1 MPKSTPLK
9 RSPLFIFGPPVLL
22 SFLGVGLLVQS
33 VSTASPKL
41 EIVNEQITIN
51 AAEGLVP
58 PTPALTDYIYP
69 RLTIDSANQP
79 LVVVNKLRAL
89 DPIDFAPPILTVMPS
104 SESLDNSRELVL
116 APSAAHALVLMAEQM
131 HAEGYG
137 QLFVNSAYR
146 TYDYQVELFES
157 KTRQYGLAGA
167 LVRSA
172 KAGHSEHQT
181 GLAVDVSVPAQGC
194 AIMTCFGET
203 VGGKWVAA
211 NSWRFGF
218 IVRYEEETTAITG
231 YSYEPWHLRF
241 VGQELATEYS
251 ENGIHTLEEFWSLP
265 AAEFY
270 PEEMTESKVD

>member
-1 MPKSTPLK
+1 MTKSAPLK
-9 RSPLFIFGPPVLL
+9 RSLLFIFGPPVLL

-104 SESLDNSRELVL
+104 SDSLDNSRELVL
-116 APSAAHALVLMAEQM
+116 APSAANALVLMAEQM

-241 VGQELATEYS
+241 VGEELANEYS

-270 PEEMTESKVD
+270 PEEVTESKVD

>member
-51 AAEGLVP
+51 AAEGRVP

-116 APSAAHALVLMAEQM
+116 APSAANALVLMAEQM

-241 VGQELATEYS
+241 VGEELATEYS

-270 PEEMTESKVD
+270 PEEVVESKID

>member
-41 EIVNEQITIN
+41 EMVNEQITIN

-104 SESLDNSRELVL
+104 SDSLDNSRELVL
-116 APSAAHALVLMAEQM
+116 APSAANALVLMAEQM

-203 VGGKWVAA
+203 AGGKWVAA

-241 VGQELATEYS
+241 VGEELATEYS

-270 PEEMTESKVD
+270 PEEVAESKID

>member
-41 EIVNEQITIN
+41 EMVNEQITIN

-104 SESLDNSRELVL
+104 SDSLDNSRELVL
-116 APSAAHALVLMAEQM
+116 APSAANALVVMAEQM

-241 VGQELATEYS
+241 VGEELATEYS
-251 ENGIHTLEEFWSLP
+251 KNGIHTLEEFWSLP

-270 PEEMTESKVD
+270 PEEVVESKID

>member
-116 APSAAHALVLMAEQM
+116 APSAANALVLMAEQM

-231 YSYEPWHLRF
+231 YGYEPWHLRF
-241 VGQELATEYS
+241 VGEELAAEYS
-251 ENGIHTLEEFWSLP
+251 KNGIHTLEEFWSLP

-270 PEEMTESKVD
+270 SEEVAESKVD

>member
-22 SFLGVGLLVQS
+22 SIVGVGLVVQS
-33 VSTASPKL
+33 GSFASPKL
-41 EIVNEQITIN
+41 EMVNEQITIN
-51 AAEGLVP
+51 AAEGRVP
-58 PTPALTDYIYP
+58 PTLGLTDYIYP

-89 DPIDFAPPILTVMPS
+89 DPIDFAPPSLTAMPS

-157 KTRQYGLAGA
+157 KT
-167 LVRSA
+167 S
-172 KAGHSEHQT
+172 
-181 GLAVDVSVPAQGC
+181 SV
-194 AIMTCFGET
+194 
-203 VGGKWVAA
+203 
-211 NSWRFGF
+211 RFGGSTCEK
-218 IVRYEEETTAITG
+218 RKG
-231 YSYEPWHLRF
+231 RSLRAPNRL
-241 VGQELATEYS
+241 G
-251 ENGIHTLEEFWSLP
+251 G
-265 AAEFY
+265 
-270 PEEMTESKVD
+270 

>member
-1 MPKSTPLK
+1 VNNSTPVK
-9 RSPLFIFGPPVLL
+9 RSPIFIFGPPVIL
-22 SFLGVGLLVQS
+22 SILGVGLLVQS
-33 VSTASPKL
+33 GTFTSPKL
-41 EIVNEQITIN
+41 EIITEQIEIN
-51 AAEGLVP
+51 KAQGLVP
-58 PTPALTDYIYP
+58 PTPALTDYLYP
-69 RLTIDSANQP
+69 RFTIDWANQP
-79 LVVVNKLRAL
+79 YVVVNKLRTL
-89 DPIDFAPPILTVMPS
+89 NPINFAPANLAVMPS
-104 SESLDNSRELVL
+104 SESLDNSRQLVL
-116 APSAAHALVLMAEQM
+116 AASAANALVLMAEQM
-131 HAEGYG
+131 HNDGYG

-157 KTRQYGLAGA
+157 KTQQYGLAGA

-194 AIMTCFGET
+194 AVMTCFGDTEA
-203 VGGKWVAA
+203 GIWVAD

-241 VGQELATEYS
+241 VGQELAAEYS
-251 ENGIHTLEEFWSLP
+251 KEGIHTLEEFWSLP

-270 PEEMTESKVD
+270 LEEITESTID

>member
-22 SFLGVGLLVQS
+22 SILGVGLLVQS
-33 VSTASPKL
+33 GSFASPKL
-41 EIVNEQITIN
+41 EMVNEQISIN
-51 AAEGLVP
+51 AAQGLVP
-58 PTPALTDYIYP
+58 PNPGLTDYIYP

-89 DPIDFAPPILTVMPS
+89 EPIDFAPPILTVMPS

-241 VGQELATEYS
+241 VGEELAAEYS
-251 ENGIHTLEEFWSLP
+251 KNGIHTLEEFWSLP
-265 AAEFY
+265 SAEFY

>member
-22 SFLGVGLLVQS
+22 SIVGVGLVVQS
-33 VSTASPKL
+33 GSFASPKL
-41 EIVNEQITIN
+41 EMVNEQITIN

-58 PTPALTDYIYP
+58 PTLGLTDYIYP

-89 DPIDFAPPILTVMPS
+89 DPIDFAPPSLTAMPS

-146 TYDYQVELFES
+146 TYDYQLELFES

-241 VGQELATEYS
+241 VGEELATEYS
-251 ENGIHTLEEFWSLP
+251 KNGIHTLEEFWSLP

-270 PEEMTESKVD
+270 PEEVVESKID

>member
-51 AAEGLVP
+51 AAEGRVP

-241 VGQELATEYS
+241 VGEELATEYS

>member
-116 APSAAHALVLMAEQM
+116 APSAANALVLMAEQM

-241 VGQELATEYS
+241 VGEELATEYS

>member
-51 AAEGLVP
+51 AAEGRVP
-58 PTPALTDYIYP
+58 PTPELTDYIYP

-241 VGQELATEYS
+241 VGEELATEYS

-270 PEEMTESKVD
+270 PEEVVESKID

>member
-1 MPKSTPLK
+1 
-9 RSPLFIFGPPVLL
+9 
-22 SFLGVGLLVQS
+22 
-33 VSTASPKL
+33 
-41 EIVNEQITIN
+41 
-51 AAEGLVP
+51 
-58 PTPALTDYIYP
+58 
-69 RLTIDSANQP
+69 
-79 LVVVNKLRAL
+79 
-89 DPIDFAPPILTVMPS
+89 
-104 SESLDNSRELVL
+104 
-116 APSAAHALVLMAEQM
+116 MAEQM
-131 HAEGYG
+131 HAEGFG

-146 TYDYQVELFES
+146 TYDYQVKLFES

-203 VGGKWVAA
+203 VAGKWVAA

-241 VGQELATEYS
+241 VGEALAAEYS

-270 PEEMTESKVD
+270 PEEVAKSQAD

>member
-41 EIVNEQITIN
+41 EMVNEQITIN

-104 SESLDNSRELVL
+104 SDSLDNSRELVL
-116 APSAAHALVLMAEQM
+116 APSAANALVLMAEQM

-218 IVRYEEETTAITG
+218 IVRYEEETIAITG

-241 VGQELATEYS
+241 VGEELANEYS
-251 ENGIHTLEEFWSLP
+251 ENGIHTLEESGSLP

>member
-1 MPKSTPLK
+1 M
-9 RSPLFIFGPPVLL
+9 
-22 SFLGVGLLVQS
+22 
-33 VSTASPKL
+33 
-41 EIVNEQITIN
+41 VNEQITIN

-104 SESLDNSRELVL
+104 SDSLDNSRELVL
-116 APSAAHALVLMAEQM
+116 APSAANALVLMAEQM

-203 VGGKWVAA
+203 AGGKWVAA

-218 IVRYEEETTAITG
+218 IVRYEEETIAITG

-241 VGQELATEYS
+241 VGEELANEYS

-270 PEEMTESKVD
+270 PEEVAESKID

>member
-1 MPKSTPLK
+1 MLKSTPLK

-22 SFLGVGLLVQS
+22 SILGVGLLVQS
-33 VSTASPKL
+33 GTSASPKL
-41 EIVNEQITIN
+41 EMVNEQITAN
-51 AAEGLVP
+51 AVQGLVP
-58 PTPALTDYIYP
+58 PTPELTDYLYP

-79 LVVVNKLRAL
+79 YVVVNKLRRL
-89 DPIDFAPPILTVMPS
+89 DPIDFAPSSLVIMPS
-104 SESLDNSRELVL
+104 SDFLDNSRKLVL
-116 APSAAHALVLMAEQM
+116 APSAASALVLMAEQM
-131 HAEGYG
+131 SAEGFG

-203 VGGKWVAA
+203 VAGKWVAA

-241 VGQELATEYS
+241 VGEALAAEYS
-251 ENGIHTLEEFWSLP
+251 EKGIHTLEEFWSLP

-270 PEEMTESKVD
+270 PEEVAKSQAD

>member
-51 AAEGLVP
+51 AAEGRVP

-116 APSAAHALVLMAEQM
+116 APSAANALVVMAEQM

-241 VGQELATEYS
+241 VGEELATEYS

-270 PEEMTESKVD
+270 PEEVVESKID

>member
-22 SFLGVGLLVQS
+22 SILGVGLIVQS
-33 VSTASPKL
+33 GSFASPKL
-41 EIVNEQITIN
+41 EMVNEQITIN
-51 AAEGLVP
+51 AAEGRVP
-58 PTPALTDYIYP
+58 PTLGLTDYIYP

-89 DPIDFAPPILTVMPS
+89 DPIDFAPPILAVMPS

-116 APSAAHALVLMAEQM
+116 APSAANALVLMAEQM

-203 VGGKWVAA
+203 KAGKWVAA

-231 YSYEPWHLRF
+231 YSYEPWHMRF
-241 VGQELATEYS
+241 VGEGLATEYS

-270 PEEMTESKVD
+270 PEEVVESKID

>member
-89 DPIDFAPPILTVMPS
+89 DPIDFAPPILTAMPS

-116 APSAAHALVLMAEQM
+116 APSAANALVLMAEQM

-241 VGQELATEYS
+241 VGEELATEYS

>member
-58 PTPALTDYIYP
+58 PTLGLTDYIYP

-116 APSAAHALVLMAEQM
+116 APSAANALVLMAEQM

-241 VGQELATEYS
+241 VGEELATEYS
-251 ENGIHTLEEFWSLP
+251 KNGIHTLEEFWSLP

>member
-1 MPKSTPLK
+1 MPNSTPLK

-22 SFLGVGLLVQS
+22 SILGVGLVVQS
-33 VSTASPKL
+33 GSFASPKL
-41 EIVNEQITIN
+41 EMVNEQITIN
-51 AAEGLVP
+51 AAEGRVP
-58 PTPALTDYIYP
+58 PTLGLTDYIYP

-89 DPIDFAPPILTVMPS
+89 DPIDFAPPILNVMPS

-203 VGGKWVAA
+203 AGGKWVAE

-241 VGQELATEYS
+241 VGEELATEYS

-270 PEEMTESKVD
+270 PEEVAESKID

>member
-1 MPKSTPLK
+1 MPKSTPRK

-22 SFLGVGLLVQS
+22 SILGFGLLIQS
-33 VSTASPKL
+33 GILASPKL
-41 EIVNEQITIN
+41 EMINEQNRIS
-51 AAEGLVP
+51 AAQGLVP
-58 PTPALTDYIYP
+58 PTLGLTDYIYP
-69 RLTIDSANQP
+69 RLTIESANQP
-79 LVVVNKLRAL
+79 LVVVNKQRAL
-89 DPIDFAPPILTVMPS
+89 DPIDFAPSSLVVMPS
-104 SESLDNSRELVL
+104 SKSLDNSRDLVL
-116 APSAAHALVLMAEQM
+116 ASSAANALVLMAEQM

-203 VGGKWVAA
+203 AAGKWVAS
-211 NSWRFGF
+211 NSWQFGF

-241 VGQELATEYS
+241 VGEALAAEYS

-270 PEEMTESKVD
+270 PEEGAESKVD

>member
-241 VGQELATEYS
+241 VGEELATEYS

>member
-1 MPKSTPLK
+1 MLKSTPLK
-9 RSPLFIFGPPVLL
+9 RSPIFIFGPPVLL
-22 SFLGVGLLVQS
+22 SILGVGLLVQS
-33 VSTASPKL
+33 GTSASPKL
-41 EIVNEQITIN
+41 EMVNEQITAN
-51 AAEGLVP
+51 AVQGLVP
-58 PTPALTDYIYP
+58 PTPELTDYLYP

-79 LVVVNKLRAL
+79 YVVVNKLRRL
-89 DPIDFAPPILTVMPS
+89 DPIDFAPSSLVIMPS
-104 SESLDNSRELVL
+104 SDFLDNSRKLVL
-116 APSAAHALVLMAEQM
+116 APSAASALVLMAEQM
-131 HAEGYG
+131 SAEGFG

-203 VGGKWVAA
+203 VAGKWVAA

-241 VGQELATEYS
+241 VGEALAAEYS
-251 ENGIHTLEEFWSLP
+251 EKGIHTLEEFWSLP

-270 PEEMTESKVD
+270 PEEVVESKID

>member
-116 APSAAHALVLMAEQM
+116 APSAANALVLMAEQM

-172 KAGHSEHQT
+172 TAGHSEHQT

-241 VGQELATEYS
+241 VGEELATEYS

>member
-51 AAEGLVP
+51 AAEGRVP

-241 VGQELATEYS
+241 VGEELATEYS

-270 PEEMTESKVD
+270 PEEVVESKID

>member
-1 MPKSTPLK
+1 MTKSAPLK
-9 RSPLFIFGPPVLL
+9 RSLLFIFGPPVLL

-41 EIVNEQITIN
+41 EMVNDQISIN
-51 AAEGLVP
+51 AAEGVAP

-104 SESLDNSRELVL
+104 SDSLDNSRELEL

-241 VGQELATEYS
+241 VGEELATEYS

>member
-1 MPKSTPLK
+1 
-9 RSPLFIFGPPVLL
+9 V
-22 SFLGVGLLVQS
+22 GVGLVVQS
-33 VSTASPKL
+33 GSFASPEL
-41 EIVNEQITIN
+41 EMVNEQITIN

-58 PTPALTDYIYP
+58 PTLGLTDYIYP

-116 APSAAHALVLMAEQM
+116 APSAANALVLMAEQM

-218 IVRYEEETTAITG
+218 IVRYEEETIAITG

-241 VGQELATEYS
+241 VGEELANEYS

-270 PEEMTESKVD
+270 PEEVAESKID

>member
-22 SFLGVGLLVQS
+22 SILGVGLIVQS
-33 VSTASPKL
+33 GSFASPKL
-41 EIVNEQITIN
+41 EMVSEQITIN

-203 VGGKWVAA
+203 VAGKWVAA
-211 NSWRFGF
+211 NSWQFGF

-241 VGQELATEYS
+241 VGEELAAEYS
-251 ENGIHTLEEFWSLP
+251 KNGIHTLEEFWSLP

-270 PEEMTESKVD
+270 PEEVVESKID

>member
-41 EIVNEQITIN
+41 EMVNEQITIN

-104 SESLDNSRELVL
+104 SDSLDNSRELVL
-116 APSAAHALVLMAEQM
+116 APSAANALVLMAEQM

-241 VGQELATEYS
+241 VGQELANEYS